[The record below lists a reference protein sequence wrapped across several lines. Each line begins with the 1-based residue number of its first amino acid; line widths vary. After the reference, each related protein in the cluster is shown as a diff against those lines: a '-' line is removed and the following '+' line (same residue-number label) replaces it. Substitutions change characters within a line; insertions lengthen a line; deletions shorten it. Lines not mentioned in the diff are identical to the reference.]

1 MTGCV
6 CSSPIPLRLSRRRFS
21 GFPRAVKYRRKL
33 IAGRLVGI
41 VEAER
46 GHRDEVRADGP
57 KIGALARLGATPL
70 DAHPIIGPP
79 PRIEPIVDAQE
90 PRIAQALRRC
100 CDAFD
105 RPWRTIRKVDI
116 YDHAFGPTHIEE
128 SLYQVTAMLHRR
140 LPRRGLAPVLGG
152 VDRSADHA
160 HGDGRNAEQTPLDG
174 TSNSTGIGY
183 VVGEILA
190 AVDT

>member
-6 CSSPIPLRLSRRRFS
+6 CSSPIPLRLSRRRIS

-46 GHRDEVRADGP
+46 GHRDEVRTDGP
-57 KIGALARLGATPL
+57 KIRALARLGATPL

-79 PRIEPIVDAQE
+79 PRIEPILDAQE

-100 CDAFD
+100 GDAFD
-105 RPWRTIRKVDI
+105 RPRPAIRKVDI
-116 YDHAFGPTHIEE
+116 YDHAFGPTRIEE
-128 SLYQVTAMLHRR
+128 FPHEVAAMLHRR
-140 LPRRGLAPVLGG
+140 FPLRSLAPILVS
-152 VDRSADHA
+152 VARPADNA
-160 HGDGRNAEQTPLDG
+160 HGNGGNAKQGSLNRACD
-174 TSNSTGIGY
+174 SSRI
-183 VVGEILA
+183 
-190 AVDT
+190 